1 MSEGLLSLVAEVD
14 LAAAPLLG
22 DVFVSRPSVRNL
34 LTPTLM
40 GALV

>member
-1 MSEGLLSLVAEVD
+1 MSEGLLSLVAEID
-14 LAAAPLLG
+14 LAAAPLSG
-22 DVFVSRPSVRNL
+22 DAFVSRPGVKRL